1 MQRRL
6 YLALVLALPVCADV
20 VDSAAQ
26 GFTVKNQ
33 AFIKVAPD
41 KVYRVAISQV
51 DHWWDSAHTFSGS
64 VSNLTIEDR
73 ANGCFREKLPND
85 GGVRHMTVIFADPG
99 KILRMSGGLGPLQSL
114 AVAATITWTF
124 SKTDSKTN
132 DGSRV
137 EWVYT
142 VGGYVPGGLQSLA
155 EPVDNML
162 KQPMARLKAFL
173 EK

>member
-1 MQRRL
+1 M
-6 YLALVLALPVCADV
+6 A
-20 VDSAAQ
+20 
-26 GFTVKNQ
+26 
-33 AFIKVAPD
+33 
-41 KVYRVAISQV
+41 
-51 DHWWDSAHTFSGS
+51 
-64 VSNLTIEDR
+64 
-73 ANGCFREKLPND
+73 
-85 GGVRHMTVIFADPG
+85 VIFADPG

-162 KQPMARLKAFL
+162 KQQMARLKAFL